1 MELVIGGAFQGKLT
15 WALAHYGLTME
26 DVCDLAAG
34 DPVPGK
40 RCYWH
45 LEALTR
51 RGGDMERYLPLLE
64 NAVVITREVGGGI
77 VPMDGAEREWRE
89 VHGTFVQ
96 QQLARRAHHVTRI
109 LCGLPEVL
117 K

>member
-1 MELVIGGAFQGKLT
+1 
-15 WALAHYGLTME
+15 
-26 DVCDLAAG
+26 
-34 DPVPGK
+34 
-40 RCYWH
+40 
-45 LEALTR
+45 
-51 RGGDMERYLPLLE
+51 MERYLPLLE

-96 QQLARRAHHVTRI
+96 QLAHRAHHVTRI